1 MRRALVIATAVAATW
16 AGVAA
21 ADGVGP
27 SPGESFG
34 WDGVV
39 GPSGAHRF
47 VAVPANRGTVVET
60 VGVRG
65 GRVLNSRFLKG
76 YFGIPMVA
84 YDGSTD
90 GLSHNG
96 RRLVLVSHGART
108 TFLVLDPSTLKTRA
122 QIHLP
127 GYWAFD
133 ALSPGG
139 SLLYLIQYQG
149 GPNANGQQAYAVRA
163 LNLNTRSLYA
173 DAIVDRR
180 EPDEKMTGSAQT
192 RTESRD
198 GRWAY
203 TLYTRPSDHPFVHAL
218 DTVGRRAFCV
228 DLPWK
233 PAPWI
238 SSVRMKLR
246 GGELLL
252 QRKGRTLARMDTQT
266 FVVSR

>member
-34 WDGVV
+34 ADGVV
-39 GPSGAHRF
+39 GPGGAHRF
-47 VAVPANRGTVVET
+47 ITVPANRGTVVET
-60 VGVRG
+60 VSVRG

-90 GLSHNG
+90 GISHDG
-96 RRLVLVSHGART
+96 RRLVLVSQGART
-108 TFLVLDPSTLKTRA
+108 TILSLDPATLRTRA

-133 ALSPGG
+133 ALSPGA
-139 SLLYLIQYQG
+139 SLLYLIQYLG
-149 GPNANGQQAYAVRA
+149 GPNANGQQPYAVRA
-163 LNLNTRSLYA
+163 LNLNTRRLYA

-192 RTESRD
+192 RTVSGD

-203 TLYTRPSDHPFVHAL
+203 TLYSRPSDHPFVHAL

-233 PAPWI
+233 AEPWV
-238 SSVRMKLR
+238 SSVRMTLR

-252 QRKGRTLARMDTQT
+252 RRNGRTLARMDTHT
-266 FVVSR
+266 FEVSR